1 MKKKKDKNSKKEPLI
16 KDFFK
21 RIPFIILGCLI
32 LAIGINVFITP
43 HNLLSGGVSG
53 LALLAFYMTGISPGI
68 MLIVLNIPVFYLGFK
83 KVDLEFVLISMIGMF
98 IFSFLLG
105 ATKPLQ
111 EFMYIDD
118 LLASCI
124 MGGAMNGIGNGFIF
138 RQRSSL
144 GGSDIVSIVLK
155 RKYSIEIYKLM
166 FAINIVVVSLGMI
179 VNSPK
184 LAVYTL
190 ISMYIASSVLNI
202 ILDGLDRKKMLLIVT
217 EKGRACADA
226 MIANSRRGITMI
238 DGEGA
243 YAGKDKKVLYCTV
256 TSRQL
261 ASVKNTILKTD
272 PHAFISVV
280 DVSEVQG
287 KDFKQPVF

>member
-1 MKKKKDKNSKKEPLI
+1 MIKNRKEPLI

-21 RIPFIILGCLI
+21 RIHFIILGCLV

-53 LALLAFYMTGISPGI
+53 LALLAYYVTGIAPGI
-68 MLIVLNIPVFYLGFK
+68 MIVLLNIPVFYLGFK

-98 IFSFLLG
+98 IFSFFLG
-105 ATKPLQ
+105 VTKPLQ
-111 EFMYIDD
+111 EVIYVSDI
-118 LLASCI
+118 LASCI
-124 MGGAMNGIGNGFIF
+124 LGGAMNGIGNGLIF

-166 FAINIVVVSLGMI
+166 FGINIIVVGLGTLINSLT
-179 VNSPK
+179 

-190 ISMYIASSVLNI
+190 ISLYIASSVLNI

-243 YAGKDKKVLYCTV
+243 YAGREKNVLYCTV

-272 PHAFISVV
+272 PHAFISVI

-287 KDFKQPVF
+287 KDFKQPTF

>member
-1 MKKKKDKNSKKEPLI
+1 MINKRKQPLI

-21 RIPFIILGCLI
+21 RIPYIVLGCLV

-53 LALLAFYMTGISPGI
+53 LAILAFYVTGISPGLMV
-68 MLIVLNIPVFYLGFK
+68 MLLNIPVFYIGFK

-98 IFSFLLG
+98 IFSFMLG
-105 ATKPLQ
+105 FTKPLQ
-111 EFMYIDD
+111 QYIYIDD

-124 MGGAMNGIGNGFIF
+124 MGGVLNGIGNGLIF

-144 GGSDIVSIVLK
+144 GGSDIISIILK
-155 RKYSIEIYKLM
+155 QKYSIEIYKLM
-166 FAINIVVVSLGMI
+166 FGINIVVVCLGAF
-179 VNSPK
+179 VNSLK
-184 LAVYTL
+184 LAIYTL
-190 ISMYIASSVLNI
+190 ISMYIASAVLNL

-217 EKGRACADA
+217 EKGRECADA
-226 MIANSRRGITMI
+226 MIANSRRGITMFE
-238 DGEGA
+238 GEGA
-243 YAGKDKKVLYCTV
+243 YTGKDKKVLYCTV

-272 PHAFISVV
+272 PHAFISVI

-287 KDFKQPVF
+287 KGFKKPAF

>member
-1 MKKKKDKNSKKEPLI
+1 MTKNKKEPLI
-16 KDFFK
+16 NDFFK

-32 LAIGINVFITP
+32 LAIGINIFITP

-53 LALLAFYMTGISPGI
+53 LALLVYYVTGISPGI
-68 MLIVLNIPVFYLGFK
+68 MIIMLNIPVFYLGLK
-83 KVDLEFVLISMIGMF
+83 KVDLEFVLISMVGMF

-105 ATKPLQ
+105 VTKPLQ
-111 EFMYIDD
+111 EFFYIED

-124 MGGAMNGIGNGFIF
+124 LGGVLNGIGNGFVF

-155 RKYSIEIYKLM
+155 QKYSIEIYKLM
-166 FAINIVVVSLGMI
+166 FGINIVVVSFGMI
-179 VNSPK
+179 INSIT

-190 ISMYIASSVLNI
+190 ISMYIGSSVLNLV
-202 ILDGLDRKKMLLIVT
+202 LDGLDRKKMLLIVT
-217 EKGRACADA
+217 DKPRECADA
-226 MIANSRRGITMI
+226 MIASSRRGITMI
-238 DGEGA
+238 NGEGA
-243 YAGKDKKVLYCTV
+243 YTGENRGILYCTV

-261 ASVKNTILKTD
+261 ANVKNTIMKVDNT
-272 PHAFISVV
+272 AFISVV

-287 KDFKQPVF
+287 KGFKQPTF

>member
-1 MKKKKDKNSKKEPLI
+1 MKKNREPLV

-21 RIPFIILGCLI
+21 RIPFIVIGCTI

-53 LALLAFYMTGISPGI
+53 LALLAYYVTGIAPGV
-68 MLIVLNIPVFYLGFK
+68 MVIVLNIPVFYLGFK
-83 KVDLEFVLISMIGMF
+83 KVDLEFVIISMVGML

-105 ATKPLQ
+105 VTKPLQ
-111 EFMYIDD
+111 ELIYIDD

-124 MGGAMNGIGNGFIF
+124 MGGVMNGIGNGFIF

-144 GGSDIVSIVLK
+144 GGSDIISIILK
-155 RKYSIEIYKLM
+155 QKYSIEIYKLM
-166 FAINIVVVSLGMI
+166 FAINVVIVSFGVL
-179 VNSPK
+179 VNSVT

-190 ISMYIASSVLNI
+190 ISMYIASSVLNL

-217 EKGRACADA
+217 EHGRACADA
-226 MIANSRRGITMI
+226 MIANTRRGITMLN
-238 DGEGA
+238 GQGA
-243 YAGKDKKVLYCTV
+243 YAGREKSVLYCTV

-261 ASVKNTILKTD
+261 ANVKNTILKTD
-272 PHAFISVV
+272 PHAFISVI

-287 KDFKQPVF
+287 KGFKQPAF

>member
-1 MKKKKDKNSKKEPLI
+1 MINKRKQPLI

-21 RIPFIILGCLI
+21 RIPYIVLGCLV

-53 LALLAFYMTGISPGI
+53 LAILAFYVTGVAPGI
-68 MLIVLNIPVFYLGFK
+68 MVMLLNIPVFYIGFK

-111 EFMYIDD
+111 QYIYIDD

-124 MGGAMNGIGNGFIF
+124 MGGVLNGIGNGLIF

-144 GGSDIVSIVLK
+144 GGSDIISIILK

-166 FAINIVVVSLGMI
+166 FGINILVVSLGVF
-179 VNSPK
+179 VNSLK
-184 LAVYTL
+184 LAIYTL
-190 ISMYIASSVLNI
+190 ISMYIASAVLNI

-217 EKGRACADA
+217 EKGRECSDA
-226 MIANSRRGITMI
+226 MIANSRRGITMLE
-238 DGEGA
+238 GEGA
-243 YAGKDKKVLYCTV
+243 YTGKDKKVLYCTV

-287 KDFKQPVF
+287 KGFKQPAF

>member
-1 MKKKKDKNSKKEPLI
+1 MKISKEKKEPLI
-16 KDFFK
+16 KDFLK
-21 RIPFIILGCLI
+21 RIPFIILGCLV

-53 LALLAFYMTGISPGI
+53 LALLAFYVTGISPGLMI
-68 MLIVLNIPVFYLGFK
+68 ILLNIPVFYLGFK

-105 ATKPLQ
+105 VTKPLQ
-111 EFMYIDD
+111 ELIYIDD

-124 MGGAMNGIGNGFIF
+124 MGGVLNGIGNGLIF

-166 FAINIVVVSLGMI
+166 FGINIVVVGLGMF
-179 VNSPK
+179 VNSAK

-190 ISMYIASSVLNI
+190 IALYIASSVLNL

-217 EKGRACADA
+217 EKGRECADA
-226 MIANSRRGITMI
+226 MISNSRRGITLI

-243 YAGKDKKVLYCTV
+243 YAGREKTVLYCTV

-261 ASVKNTILKTD
+261 ASVKNTIMKTD
-272 PHAFISVV
+272 PSAFISVI
-280 DVSEVQG
+280 DVSDVHG
-287 KDFKQPVF
+287 KDFKRPAF

>member
-1 MKKKKDKNSKKEPLI
+1 MKEKKDKKEPI
-16 KDFFK
+16 IRDFFK
-21 RIPFIILGCLI
+21 RIPYIILGCLV

-53 LALLAFYMTGISPGI
+53 LALLAYYVTGISPGL
-68 MLIVLNIPVFYLGFK
+68 MVIVLNIPVFYLGFK

-111 EFMYIDD
+111 ELIYVED

-124 MGGAMNGIGNGFIF
+124 MGGVLNGIGNGLIF

-166 FAINIVVVSLGMI
+166 FAINIVVVSLGMF
-179 VNSPK
+179 VNSIT
-184 LAVYTL
+184 LAIYTL
-190 ISMYIASSVLNI
+190 IALYIASSVLNI
-202 ILDGLDRKKMLLIVT
+202 ILDGLDRKKLLLIVT
-217 EKGRACADA
+217 EHGRECADA
-226 MIANSRRGITMI
+226 MIANSRRGITMLE
-238 DGEGA
+238 GEGA
-243 YAGKDKKVLYCTV
+243 YAGREKGVLYCTV

-287 KDFKQPVF
+287 KDFKQPAF